1 MSTIGSKRGIIR
13 QNLLRGPKARG
24 GMRLFLNYSTLL
36 YLFNLKDASLLGPL
50 VTYSTHLLL
59 CFASKAM
66 SNRNCQTIH
75 LYHCISK
82 QRILFKHRLSHLFD
96 YWIYQFSSCTWT
108 MPIYFL
114 HNLNSEEETDTVY
127 MS

>member
-36 YLFNLKDASLLGPL
+36 YLFNFKDASLLGPL

-66 SNRNCQTIH
+66 SNRKCQTIH

-82 QRILFKHRLSHLFD
+82 QRILFKHRLSPVRL
-96 YWIYQFSSCTWT
+96 
-108 MPIYFL
+108 L
-114 HNLNSEEETDTVY
+114 NLSVFIVY
-127 MS
+127 VNHANIFFTQSKFRRGD